1 MTTAGVCKQGG
12 QQRAALFPVK
22 GCFPGQFW
30 QRRGCK
36 VTQSPWRDKCST
48 LCHEAM
54 PLYGLSKVVPFF
66 RVARTKQSKQEEL
79 QINVDR
85 EAIFSVVKDVMGRR
99 PEMLRSS

>member
-1 MTTAGVCKQGG
+1 MQTGWPTEGHIISCK
-12 QQRAALFPVK
+12 RLFSSAVLAK
-22 GCFPGQFW
+22 K
-30 QRRGCK
+30 RL
-36 VTQSPWRDKCST
+36 QSDLIDKSST

-66 RVARTKQSKQEEL
+66 RVARTKQRKQEES

-99 PEMLRSS
+99 PNRLRSS